1 MPRYQ
6 PDNVWTIS
14 KSKRIVRPLVA
25 KIHALNDLYTSYP
38 SIVEFDSEQFQSS
51 IDSQVYPG
59 IINPK
64 DPNQRLNSLKPFI
77 SSELYQTYSE
87 IFQIFKSII
96 QSVETLLHRPT
107 DVSSA
112 SPDSSH
118 TTTPPSKLS
127 LLCCYKIGQSM
138 ALYSRS
144 SHYKLNNSLLF
155 DKKERKQDAVV
166 ENEFEDDIDHWLEM
180 EPSQIVLAHRK
191 DLIIGYIIH
200 LLVFHLNLLLYTLIP
215 ILVDWLF
222 ENKKFHSI
230 ARNLFQEYW
239 YNNDEYD
246 EGVRNRIF
254 WTFLKT
260 GYWNQFITK
269 LDLRSSYYSSFSSQY
284 ASLILDSLPLNNKYS
299 NKIKLELLL
308 NASELHGLIELAPQ
322 HFQVNNILIHT
333 LGKYI
338 NCFRLDLK
346 QSSDPLRSEQ
356 VLQTFHEFLYQFLL
370 LWLGSSDKDT
380 GLVFNSLLPGN
391 EDLFTAL
398 EKISKYCMAISDK
411 VGAYIDL
418 TELLAKFVTVH
429 NTILIL
435 KWYFLLYPI
444 DYKKKNLQ
452 LEVRRISDFIVSL
465 QNTKF
470 RVIRN
475 SDFDEFVVWVKND
488 LGNMELAKACLERY
502 YKKDNSK
509 VRYGRIHAQ
518 LIGEKLPIVEIYSE
532 ESDED
537 VDMNDTSY
545 ELQ

>member
-1 MPRYQ
+1 MPRPQ
-6 PDNVWTIS
+6 LGNVWTIS
-14 KSKRIVRPLVA
+14 KSKRTVRPLVA
-25 KIHALNDLYTSYP
+25 KIHALNELYTSYP
-38 SIVEFDSEQFQSS
+38 SIVEFDIEQFQSS
-51 IDSQVYPG
+51 TESQVYPG

-64 DPNQRLNSLKPFI
+64 DPSQRLSSLKPFI

-96 QSVETLLHRPT
+96 QSVEASANPPT
-107 DVSSA
+107 ASST
-112 SPDSSH
+112 STDPSH
-118 TTTPPSKLS
+118 STPPSKIS

-155 DKKERKQDAVV
+155 DKKERKQDAIV

-200 LLVFHLNLLLYTLIP
+200 LLVFHSNLLLYTLIP

-222 ENKKFHSI
+222 ENKNYHSI

-269 LDLRSSYYSSFSSQY
+269 LDLKSSYYSSSSQY
-284 ASLILDSLPLNNKYS
+284 ASLILDSLPLNNKFS
-299 NKIKLELLL
+299 NKVKLDLLL
-308 NASELHGLIELAPQ
+308 NTSELHKLIELAPQ

-338 NCFRLDLK
+338 NCFRSDLK
-346 QSSDPLRSEQ
+346 QSSDPSRSEQ
-356 VLQTFHEFLYQFLL
+356 VLQAFHQFLSQFL
-370 LWLGSSDKDT
+370 SLWLGSSDKDT

-398 EKISKYCMAISDK
+398 EKITKYCMAISDK

-418 TELLAKFVTVH
+418 TELSAKFVTVH
-429 NTILIL
+429 NTTLIL

-444 DYKKKNLQ
+444 DYRKRNLHFD
-452 LEVRRISDFIVSL
+452 VKRISTFIVNL
-465 QNTKF
+465 QNTKL
-470 RVIRN
+470 RVVRN
-475 SDFDEFVVWVKND
+475 SDFDEFIVWVKTD
-488 LGNMELAKACLERY
+488 LENMELAKACLERY
-502 YKKDNSK
+502 YKKENSK

-518 LIGEKLPIVEIYSE
+518 LIGEKVPIVEIYSE
-532 ESDED
+532 DSDED
-537 VDMNDTSY
+537 ADMVDTSY